1 MMIDIKIL
9 VICITIVF
17 GFFVIYKFF
26 IQESDEEYIENTE
39 YNDNDAVSEPQY
51 DLNELRENREFEDN
65 QMNEN
70 KETINH
76 QFEDNQMNE
85 NKETNQIIYRKKKSN
100 K

>member
-1 MMIDIKIL
+1 
-9 VICITIVF
+9 
-17 GFFVIYKFF
+17 
-26 IQESDEEYIENTE
+26 
-39 YNDNDAVSEPQY
+39 
-51 DLNELRENREFEDN
+51 
-65 QMNEN
+65 MNEN